1 MAPCRGFE
9 CPRTLVRREPAV
21 GCWHRLSICLH
32 RCSEGFPWWQYLWP
46 VSINRTSCF
55 LHAPYSEGRGA
66 RAPGATGF
74 WPLWI
79 APELSPA
86 RSTEVK
92 ALEGLLLRAKTRA
105 KTGFLAEFL
114 TTQAESKVGGGE
126 RVDERFGARAALGDG
141 GGVVLAQH
149 QGHGARVRD
158 HERRRQRL
166 RSAA

>member
-1 MAPCRGFE
+1 MAPCRCFE
-9 CPRTLVRREPAV
+9 CHRTLVRREAAV

-46 VSINRTSCF
+46 VSINPTSCF

-66 RAPGATGF
+66 RAAGATGF
-74 WPLWI
+74 WTLWI

-92 ALEGLLLRAKTRA
+92 ALENLLLRAKTRL
-105 KTGFLAEFL
+105 KTQFWAEFL
-114 TTQAESKVGGGE
+114 HAGAEAKAGAGLVGGGE

-149 QGHGARVRD
+149 QGHRARVRD
-158 HERRRQRL
+158 HERRR
-166 RSAA
+166 